1 MHIYT
6 GGREMKYICA
16 LFVVY
21 DMEKAKYFYVRIL
34 GQKIK
39 YDFGEN
45 VTFEGDFALHEKEH
59 FRGLLGNLTINKG
72 SNSSELYFE
81 YDDLE
86 ELEDKLK
93 RENVEFIHEMKE
105 QPWRQ
110 RVLRIYDPSKN
121 IIEIGES
128 LEYLAYRLWKEGKTK
143 DEIGQITNM
152 GKEFAKMA
160 IEKIEDK
167 KK

>member
-1 MHIYT
+1 
-6 GGREMKYICA
+6 MKYICA
-16 LFVVY
+16 LFVVD
-21 DMEKAKYFYVRIL
+21 DMEKSKDFYVRIL

-59 FRGLLGNLTINKG
+59 FRGLLGNLMINKG
-72 SNSSELYFE
+72 SNCSELYFE
-81 YDDLE
+81 HDNLK

-93 RENVEFIHEMKE
+93 RENVEFIHEMTE

-128 LEYLAYRLWKEGKTK
+128 LEYLAYRLWKEGKTE
-143 DEIGQITNM
+143 DEIGQITNL
-152 GKEFAKMA
+152 GKEFARMA
-160 IEKIEDK
+160 IMKFEEPKSEL
-167 KK
+167 

>member
-1 MHIYT
+1 
-6 GGREMKYICA
+6 MKYICA
-16 LFVVY
+16 LFVVD

-59 FRGLLGNLTINKG
+59 FRGLLGSLMINKG

-105 QPWRQ
+105 QP
-110 RVLRIYDPSKN
+110 
-121 IIEIGES
+121 
-128 LEYLAYRLWKEGKTK
+128 
-143 DEIGQITNM
+143 
-152 GKEFAKMA
+152 
-160 IEKIEDK
+160 
-167 KK
+167 